1 MPLERHRSDNL
12 RGLATVAA
20 VAVTLAGFLASVPVL
35 GADEGCA
42 KVQKALENV
51 VTTPA
56 HAYATETSSMR
67 GTTETETIYLDGK
80 VYVLA
85 NGRWT
90 LSPVSSV
97 EMARQLKRN
106 RKNTGMTCS
115 LVGEEKVGDR
125 PTRVYTTSRRTG
137 DSEIR
142 GKLWIDQASGLLLKQ
157 EEDLAGEKDNTV
169 RRSTRYEYGNVSAPK
184 IDSP

>member
-1 MPLERHRSDNL
+1 VPPEPHRSASL

-20 VAVTLAGFLASVPVL
+20 AVAGFLASVPAL

-97 EMARQLKRN
+97 EMARQLRRN
-106 RKNTGMTCS
+106 RNNTGMTCS

-137 DSEIR
+137 DSEIQ